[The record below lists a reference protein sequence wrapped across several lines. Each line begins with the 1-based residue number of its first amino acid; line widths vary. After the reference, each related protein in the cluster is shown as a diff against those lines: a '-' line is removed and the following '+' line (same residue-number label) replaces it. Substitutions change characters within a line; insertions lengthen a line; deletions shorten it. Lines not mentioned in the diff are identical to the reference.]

1 MSQPTMT
8 QTLSLIQNKIDSS
21 KELIGD
27 GMYLEICN
35 LMKDMYNQQQ
45 NEKNMY
51 NVTLIIPKNH

>member
-1 MSQPTMT
+1 MSQTI
-8 QTLSLIQNKIDSS
+8 LSLIQSKIDSS